1 MLASLKVE
9 CPDEIKYLYVT
20 QPRFYM
26 KNLKGLIIIAL
37 FALAACGKSGEHDHA
52 HDDGATEEGPNQAL
66 YDQVMDVHDEVM
78 PKMDEIMKL
87 KRELQDKIAN
97 SPDMVVERKEQLEKV
112 ISNLDSASTAMMNWM
127 HEFNPLPD
135 SVDQERAREYL
146 ESEMERIRKVKTLTL
161 ESIDKAKE
169 EAIKN

>member
-1 MLASLKVE
+1 
-9 CPDEIKYLYVT
+9 
-20 QPRFYM
+20 M

-37 FALAACGKSGEHDHA
+37 FAMVACGKSGEHEHS
-52 HDDGATEEGPNQAL
+52 HDESATEDGPNQAL

-78 PKMDEIMKL
+78 PRMDEIMKL

-97 SPDMVVERKEQLEKV
+97 TPDMVLERKAQLEKM
-112 ISNLDSASTAMMNWM
+112 ISNLDSASNAMMNWM

-135 SVDQERAREYL
+135 SLDKEKAREYL

-161 ESIDKAKE
+161 ETIDKAKE
-169 EAIKN
+169 EATKN